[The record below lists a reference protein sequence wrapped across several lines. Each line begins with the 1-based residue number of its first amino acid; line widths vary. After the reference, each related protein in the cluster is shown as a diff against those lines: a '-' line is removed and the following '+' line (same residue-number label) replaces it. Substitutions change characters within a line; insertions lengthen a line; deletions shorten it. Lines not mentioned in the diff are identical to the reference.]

1 MDEPGPPHDHKTLN
15 AFNEQIAAAQ
25 TRIADLEQR
34 IRVIDIELASW
45 KVAPPRTPPISGVSV
60 ALGWGAFLGGC
71 TVTALL
77 GRLIAWV
84 IGR

>member
-1 MDEPGPPHDHKTLN
+1 MYEPGPTHDHKTLN
-15 AFNEQIAAAQ
+15 ALNEQIAVAQ
-25 TRIADLEQR
+25 TGIADLEQR

-45 KVAPPRTPPISGVSV
+45 KVTPPPKIPSNHSV
-60 ALGWGAFLGGC
+60 ALGWFAFVGGC

-77 GRLIAWV
+77 GRLIAGV

>member
-1 MDEPGPPHDHKTLN
+1 MDEPGPAPDHQTLN
-15 AFNEQIAAAQ
+15 ALNEQIAAAQ

-45 KVAPPRTPPISGVSV
+45 KVTPPPKTPSNYSV
-60 ALGWGAFLGGC
+60 ALGWFAFVGGC
-71 TVTALL
+71 AVTAFV
-77 GRLIAWV
+77 GRLIVWA

>member
-1 MDEPGPPHDHKTLN
+1 MDEPGLEYDHKTLD
-15 AFNEQIAAAQ
+15 ALNEQIAAEE

-34 IRVIDIELASW
+34 IRVIDVEVASW
-45 KVAPPRTPPISGVSV
+45 KVPPAPKPAGSV
-60 ALGWGAFLGGC
+60 ASVGPAWFAFFGGFAA
-71 TVTALL
+71 TAML

>member
-1 MDEPGPPHDHKTLN
+1 MEEPGPAHDHKTLN
-15 AFNEQIAAAQ
+15 ALNEQIAAVQ

-34 IRVIDIELASW
+34 IRVIDVELASW
-45 KVAPPRTPPISGVSV
+45 KVPPPRTPPVSAVSV
-60 ALGWGAFLGGC
+60 GLGWFAFLGGC
-71 TVTALL
+71 AVTAEL